1 MSGSLTP
8 PAPGGAPPSSPGGMP
23 QPGAGTQPGQPPFG
37 SSPVSAPTP
46 NRGLQAAGLAQ
57 VVWAIRLL
65 EKALPSIGAA
75 TPPGKDILKA
85 ISSLTKHVPAGAAS
99 PGMEQTAL
107 QGLMQQSKQEAPQ
120 LQAMRAATAQ
130 GGPMTPGAPGAPG
143 APSPSA
149 PGAPQ

>member
-8 PAPGGAPPSSPGGMP
+8 PVPGAPPPSPGGMP

-57 VVWAIRLL
+57 IVWAVRLL
-65 EKALPSIGAA
+65 EKALPQIGAG

-120 LQAMRAATAQ
+120 LQAMRAA
-130 GGPMTPGAPGAPG
+130 GG
-143 APSPSA
+143 PSA
-149 PGAPQ
+149 PGTPGGPPASPAPHGA